1 MPATLCSYIKYHHDQ
16 KTFFFWS
23 VPSSCIYYA
32 IVCIPWTEFNYH
44 YVPVMDILYTLYKYT
59 ITMISS
65 QQERDEVDRNFF
77 ELAL

>member
-1 MPATLCSYIKYHHDQ
+1 MPATLCSYIKYHHDHSGP
-16 KTFFFWS
+16 FWS

-44 YVPVMDILYTLYKYT
+44 YFPVMYILYTLYKYT
-59 ITMISS
+59 INMYHH
-65 QQERDEVDRNFF
+65 QELDEVDRNFF